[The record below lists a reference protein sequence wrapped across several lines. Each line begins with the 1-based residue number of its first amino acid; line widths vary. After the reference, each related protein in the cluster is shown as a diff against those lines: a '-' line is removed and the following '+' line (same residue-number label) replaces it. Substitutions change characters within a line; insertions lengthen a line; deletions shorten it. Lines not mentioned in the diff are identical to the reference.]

1 MFNRDNIVCNFE
13 YTWLTFLFSLWTMLI
28 LNRII
33 NFLIFRVSGR
43 NKNILLFL
51 NSNGS
56 ITFSEP
62 GILPFVKKIVPIILL
77 ENFYSLYLRFSSSGF

>member
-13 YTWLTFLFSLWTMLI
+13 YTWLTFLFWLWTMLI

-33 NFLIFRVSGR
+33 NFRIFRVSDR